1 MVSNTEGVEKIVG
14 DPEAENKGH
23 GVDRVE
29 EVGCRVALIELVS
42 YIVPD
47 TVTEIAGV
55 TLL

>member
-1 MVSNTEGVEKIVG
+1 MVSNTEGVKKIVG
-14 DPEAENKGH
+14 DPEPENKGH

-29 EVGCRVALIELVS
+29 EVGCRVELIELVS

-55 TLL
+55 TL